1 MPLNKELVDKIISVT
16 SKAAISCHKFIGKND
31 KINAD
36 KAATDTMRN
45 EINKLKINGEVVIGE
60 GELDKAPMLY
70 IGEKLG
76 AGGNLDIDIAV
87 DPVEGT
93 NFVAK
98 NLPGSLSVIAVAEKG
113 NLFHAPETYMY
124 KLAVSNKVPHEAI
137 DLDFP
142 LEKNIKNLADSLN
155 KDISD
160 ITACLLD
167 RPRHSHI
174 IEELKKM
181 KVKMKLISDGDVAG
195 ALMITDE
202 RYNVDIFLGIGGGP
216 EGVLAAS
223 AIDAYG
229 CKFQGRF
236 LFDNDKDISRA
247 KKMGIKDLK
256 KKYDLKEIIRGDSI
270 FCATG
275 ITNGDLVKGV
285 NVKDNKYTTETL
297 VTHKS
302 SNMCKIVI
310 REDTI
315 KT

>member
-1 MPLNKELVDKIISVT
+1 MALNKELINYILAVT
-16 SKAAISCHKFIGKND
+16 SRAAISCHKFLGKND

-60 GELDKAPMLY
+60 GELDEAPMLY

-87 DPVEGT
+87 DPLEGT

-98 NLPGSLSVIAVAEKG
+98 NLPGALSVIAVAEKG
-113 NLFHAPETYMY
+113 NLFKAPETYMD
-124 KLAVSNKVPHEAI
+124 KLAVSNKVPHDAT
-137 DLDFP
+137 DLDFS
-142 LEKNIKNLADSLN
+142 LEKNIKNLSDSLN

-160 ITACLLD
+160 ITVCLLN
-167 RPRHSHI
+167 RPRHAHI
-174 IEELKKM
+174 IKQLKKM
-181 KVKMKLISDGDVAG
+181 NVKMKLISDGDVSG
-195 ALMITDE
+195 ALMVTDDK
-202 RYNVDIFLGIGGGP
+202 YNVDIFLGIGGGP

-223 AIDAYG
+223 AIDTYG
-229 CKFQGRF
+229 CKFQARF
-236 LFDNDKDISRA
+236 LFDNDKDKSRA
-247 KKMGIKDLK
+247 KKMGIKDLD
-256 KKYDLKEIIRGDSI
+256 KKYDLKEIVKGDSI

-285 NVKDNKYTTETL
+285 NVKDNIYTTETL

-302 SNMCKIVI
+302 SNIRKIII

>member
-1 MPLNKELVDKIISVT
+1 MLINKDLINSFVNIT
-16 SKAAISCHKFIGKND
+16 SKAAIEAFKFVGMKN
-31 KINAD
+31 KIMAD
-36 KAATDTMRN
+36 KAAVDIMR
-45 EINKLKINGEVVIGE
+45 EELNKLDIDGKIVIGE
-60 GELDKAPMLY
+60 GELDEAPMLY

-76 AGGNLDIDIAV
+76 SGKGMSIDIAV

-93 NFVAK
+93 NFVAN
-98 NLPGSLSVIAVAEKG
+98 NLPGGLSVIAIAERDH
-113 NLFHAPETYMY
+113 LFNAPETYMD
-124 KLAVSNKVPHEAI
+124 KIAVGNDVPNDAI
-137 DLDFP
+137 DLDFSI
-142 LEKNIKNLADSLN
+142 EKNIKNLADSLN
-155 KDISD
+155 KDISG

-167 RPRHSHI
+167 RPRHYEI
-174 IEELKKM
+174 IEKLKKM
-181 KVKMKLISDGDVAG
+181 NVKMKLISDGDVSG
-195 ALMITDE
+195 ALMVTDE
-202 RYNVDIFLGIGGGP
+202 KYNVDIFLGIGGGP

-236 LFDNDKDISRA
+236 IFDNDKDILRA
-247 KKMGIKDLK
+247 KKMGIEDLE
-256 KKYDLKEIIRGDSI
+256 KKYDLKEIVKGDSI

-275 ITNGDLVKGV
+275 ITSGDLVQGIDL
-285 NVKDNKYTTETL
+285 KDGKYITETL

>member
-1 MPLNKELVDKIISVT
+1 MALNKELIDKIITIT
-16 SKAAISCHKFIGKND
+16 SRAAISCHKFLGKND

-45 EINKLKINGEVVIGE
+45 EINKLEINGEVVIGE
-60 GELDKAPMLY
+60 GELDEAPMLY

-76 AGGNLDIDIAV
+76 IGGNLNIDIAV

-98 NLPGSLSVIAVAEKG
+98 NLPGALSVIAVAEKG
-113 NLFHAPETYMY
+113 NLFSAPETYME
-124 KLAVSNKVPHEAI
+124 KLAVSNKVPHEAT

-167 RPRHSHI
+167 RPRHNKI
-174 IEELKKM
+174 IKELKEM
-181 KVKMKLISDGDVAG
+181 KVKMKLISDGDVSG
-195 ALMITDE
+195 ALMVTDDK
-202 RYNVDIFLGIGGGP
+202 YNVDIFLGIGGGP

-236 LFDNDKDISRA
+236 LFNNDKDIFRA

-256 KKYDLKEIIRGDSI
+256 KKYDLKEIIKGDSI

-275 ITNGDLVKGV
+275 ITTGDLAKGID
-285 NVKDNKYTTETL
+285 VKDNRYITETL

-310 REDTI
+310 REDAI